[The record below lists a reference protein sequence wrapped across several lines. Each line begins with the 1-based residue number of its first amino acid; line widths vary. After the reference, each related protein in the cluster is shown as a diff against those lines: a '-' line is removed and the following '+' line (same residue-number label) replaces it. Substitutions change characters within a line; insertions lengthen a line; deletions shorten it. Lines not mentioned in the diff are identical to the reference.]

1 MNLAERSN
9 GAVIGNSGYSPD
21 DPLLISEQGETQ
33 DGHYFIK
40 VLENEIFKFEENI
53 CDFEEDLNSQGS
65 LISEEVRDT
74 ILVVIGMAKLLMAQK
89 LTQFREL
96 CYKNINVSRD
106 EDPFVPTSQDLAGFW
121 DMVSIQVEQ
130 IHKRFEGLGELRKA
144 NWVVKK
150 PEPVK
155 NNKTVSK
162 KTPSNKKPKEKSEA
176 AKARDEARKKMLE
189 ERKRMMKEKAKGGGG
204 DDGLILIM

>member
-1 MNLAERSN
+1 M
-9 GAVIGNSGYSPD
+9 G
-21 DPLLISEQGETQ
+21 
-33 DGHYFIK
+33 IK

-53 CDFEEDLNSQGS
+53 CDFEEDLNSAGS
-65 LISEEVRDT
+65 GIPDEVRDT
-74 ILVVIGMAKLLMAQK
+74 ILTVIGMAKLLMAQK

-96 CYKNINVSRD
+96 CFKNINVSRD

-130 IHKRFEGLGELRKA
+130 IHRRFEGLGDLRRA
-144 NWVVKK
+144 NWIVKK

-176 AKARDEARKKMLE
+176 AKARDEARKKM
-189 ERKRMMKEKAKGGGG
+189 KEKAKGGGG